1 MAEKIQVWAH
11 RPWPNGEWFTHE
23 VPHETK
29 AGGTQKPSTLV
40 VHDGDTHEPVYT
52 QSEVGQLVKTLRMA
66 FNVVDELNADGFGP
80 LTSKEGLDAFSA
92 VVDALGVFD
101 PA

>member
-52 QSEVGQLVKTLRMA
+52 RSEVGQLVKTLRMA

-80 LTSKEGLDAFSA
+80 LTSKEGLEAFCA
-92 VVDALGVFD
+92 LVDAVGVFD